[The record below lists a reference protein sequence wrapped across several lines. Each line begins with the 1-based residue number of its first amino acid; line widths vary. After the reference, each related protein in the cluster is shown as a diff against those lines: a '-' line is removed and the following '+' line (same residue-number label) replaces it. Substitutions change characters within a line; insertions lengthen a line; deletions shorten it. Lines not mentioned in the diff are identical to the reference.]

1 MNDQTCRGLAHTIAG
16 VTVLLAFAAV
26 PTSTNPYVA
35 ATPLETE
42 GCDFDADGFDDEA
55 IGVPGEGV
63 GGEADAGAV
72 NVLYGG
78 ANGLSA
84 DGNQVW
90 HQDSP
95 NIEGTAGAG
104 DRFGEAI
111 ACGDFN
117 GDRFDDLA
125 AGVLGEDSDATDGG
139 SVNVIYGS
147 HVGLVAVGDQRWSQD
162 SAGVGGSTESRDRF
176 GSSVTTGDFDADG
189 FDDLAVGVPAEKVGS
204 ADGAK
209 MEGAVTVLYGG
220 AAGCRPQAIRRGPR
234 TPPASPAPPSRATC
248 SAPPSPPATSTE
260 IASMISP
267 LACPPRTSTTRPT
280 RARST

>member
-63 GGEADAGAV
+63 GGVADAGAV

-78 ANGLSA
+78 ANGLAA

-104 DRFGEAI
+104 DRFGEAV

-117 GDRFDDLA
+117 GDRFDDLV
-125 AGVLGEDSDATDGG
+125 AGVLGEDADATDAGA
-139 SVNVIYGS
+139 VNVIYGS
-147 HVGLVAVGDQRWSQD
+147 RVGLVATGDQIWSQD
-162 SAGVGGSTESRDRF
+162 SQRDRRDSRVADRF
-176 GSSVTTGDFDADG
+176 GSSIATGDFDADG
-189 FDDLAVGVPAEKVGS
+189 FDDLAVGVPAERGRL
-204 ADGAK
+204 GH
-209 MEGAVTVLYGG
+209 
-220 AAGCRPQAIRRGPR
+220 AGRRWR
-234 TPPASPAPPSRATC
+234 
-248 SAPPSPPATSTE
+248 E
-260 IASMISP
+260 W
-267 LACPPRTSTTRPT
+267 
-280 RARST
+280 